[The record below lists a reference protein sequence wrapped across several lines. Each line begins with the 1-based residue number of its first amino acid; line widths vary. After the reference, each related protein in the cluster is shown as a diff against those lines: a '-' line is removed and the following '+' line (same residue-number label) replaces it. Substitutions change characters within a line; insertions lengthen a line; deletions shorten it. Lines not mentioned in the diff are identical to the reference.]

1 MDSSEV
7 HALIASRLSA
17 RLERMGM
24 SANDLTDDL
33 DLVRSGLLDS
43 LGFVDLMA
51 ALENSTGKR
60 IDLERALDVNGATTL
75 KNVIALFA

>member
-1 MDSSEV
+1 MDSAEV
-7 HALIASRLSA
+7 RTLIASRLSA
-17 RLERMGM
+17 RLQRMGM
-24 SANDLTDDL
+24 NANDLTDNL

-60 IDLERALDVNGATTL
+60 IDFERALDSKGATTL